1 MAEHPNV
8 ALVREM
14 MGAMDS
20 GDVAFLEDHTS
31 DDIVWHTGGNSR
43 AAGTRRG
50 KDEVR
55 QMMSAVT
62 GDSMKVQ
69 NHAILGDD
77 DHVVVLGTANVTA
90 PSGKSAEYNFVNV
103 FHVSGGKITEAWG
116 MAENDAVTDPDL
128 GRVRDLVHR
137 AAAGFRGGS
146 ARRRRANPRRRARS
160 GTR

>member
-8 ALVREM
+8 VLVREM

-55 QMMSAVT
+55 QLMSAVT

-116 MAENDAVTDPDL
+116 LAENDAVTDPIWDE
-128 GRVRDLVHR
+128 
-137 AAAGFRGGS
+137 FS
-146 ARRRRANPRRRARS
+146 
-160 GTR
+160 T